1 MSVETAY
8 QVYQPKNLSCFIN
21 IYEISITSINKK
33 TENFFLIIHSWLM
46 MPRSTI
52 PQSQPPPPLPPVGS
66 ALYHRTAP
74 TAEKALTDGDL
85 FRCIWCREAFSTMA
99 NLSNHIKEAKHGEK
113 DKNLAV
119 TTSVTTT
126 AAVPPAAGQ
135 SKNESNKMHT
145 STPRKL
151 VRGQDVWLG
160 KGEEQTR

>member
-1 MSVETAY
+1 M
-8 QVYQPKNLSCFIN
+8 
-21 IYEISITSINKK
+21 
-33 TENFFLIIHSWLM
+33 IHSWLM

-52 PQSQPPPPLPPVGS
+52 PQSQPPPPPLPPVGS

-74 TAEKALTDGDL
+74 TAAEKAGLTDVGDL

-99 NLSNHIKEAKHGEK
+99 NLSNHIKEVKHGEK

-119 TTSVTTT
+119 QTASSVTTT
-126 AAVPPAAGQ
+126 AAVPHATGQ

-145 STPRKL
+145 SSTPRKL

>member
-1 MSVETAY
+1 
-8 QVYQPKNLSCFIN
+8 
-21 IYEISITSINKK
+21 
-33 TENFFLIIHSWLM
+33 M

-113 DKNLAV
+113 EKNLAV
-119 TTSVTTT
+119 TTSVGSMVT
-126 AAVPPAAGQ
+126 AAAVQAAVGQ
-135 SKNESNKMHT
+135 SKNESNKIHAT
-145 STPRKL
+145 NTPRK
-151 VRGQDVWLG
+151 
-160 KGEEQTR
+160 

>member
-1 MSVETAY
+1 
-8 QVYQPKNLSCFIN
+8 
-21 IYEISITSINKK
+21 
-33 TENFFLIIHSWLM
+33 M

-66 ALYHRTAP
+66 ALYHRT

-119 TTSVTTT
+119 TTSVTST
-126 AAVPPAAGQ
+126 AAHNGENLVKKSGREIFI
-135 SKNESNKMHT
+135 SKRMKVEN
-145 STPRKL
+145 L
-151 VRGQDVWLG
+151 VKSLLLLM
-160 KGEEQTR
+160 

>member
-1 MSVETAY
+1 M
-8 QVYQPKNLSCFIN
+8 
-21 IYEISITSINKK
+21 
-33 TENFFLIIHSWLM
+33 IIHSWLM

-126 AAVPPAAGQ
+126 AAVPHAAGQ